1 MVIMGSLPRRTVVNS
16 LLTLVVASGLV
27 APVLIAQQF
36 PASWFSGSTELAPV
50 VRPVAFQQQPPAAAD
65 EAGSDVNKNTVEG
78 TGQSVPELDFSMED
92 YFDQRIGNQ
101 LENRWQFSANYTGAQ
116 AGQPLGYT
124 SLNAL
129 RTSALG
135 NVLDMRLHITD
146 FGDVGGTFGLGR
158 RSIADD
164 QLLGLH
170 VSLDASET
178 QTGSRFAT
186 ASVSAELVNETWD
199 VRANGYWPV
208 SNQVGSANFSSIS
221 NTAFVGNDLVGD
233 VAMLQEVSL
242 GGFDLEASRRVG
254 GSDLWG
260 YGGVYNYQTPGDQ
273 TWGARYGARG
283 FLANRVFADL
293 HVSNDSMFGSQVGF
307 GLSWLFG
314 GQVTEPGNIAE
325 RMASIPVRRQGL
337 VATQFTTL
345 LLPGQ
350 TLTNPNGSP
359 LVVQHV
365 DSTVVPGGD
374 GSVATPHDTLTA
386 VAAVAQP
393 DDVIHLIRDSVFVG
407 ESITLQPGQQL
418 IGESDLPT
426 GNTVATQFGSADLPA
441 GSGGTNPAQISG
453 APGPAAITL
462 AADTT
467 VTNIDIINPAGAGI
481 VGSGLIGNVTLDA
494 LEIQGAGGIGITLN
508 GITGNTQI
516 SNTTILNSGSDG
528 LAAISIVGDLDVDQL
543 LVQGAGDD
551 GIDFALISG
560 SATISNSQIVS
571 SNASGILLSD
581 VQSVLVDGVFVET
594 VDVGG
599 GGGWGLSAMT
609 VGPNFTELVVVDSVF
624 DADLSLNS
632 FQAQSIVG
640 GEMMLLMSG
649 NEANGIYDLFVEP
662 GSFMGIAG
670 NLGVGNLFFDS
681 DNGNLTDNGN
691 TTLGG
696 AATVIAVGEF
706 LIIPW

>member
-1 MVIMGSLPRRTVVNS
+1 MGSLPQRTVLNFW
-16 LLTLVVASGLV
+16 LTLLVAGGLL
-27 APVLIAQQF
+27 APVLFAQQF
-36 PASWFSGSTELAPV
+36 PTSWFSSSAKLAPV

-65 EAGSDVNKNTVEG
+65 EAGADVNKNAVDG
-78 TGQSVPELDFSMED
+78 TGPSVPELDLSMEEL
-92 YFDQRIGNQ
+92 FDQRIGSQ
-101 LENRWQFSANYTGAQ
+101 LENRWQFSANYTGTQ

-129 RTSALG
+129 RTSTLG
-135 NVLDMRLHITD
+135 SVLDMRLHITD
-146 FGDVGGTFGLGR
+146 FGDVGGSFGLGR

-170 VSLDASET
+170 VSVDASET

-186 ASVSAELVNETWD
+186 ANLSAELVNETWD

-221 NTAFVGNDLVGD
+221 NTAFVGNELVGD

-242 GGFDLEASRRVG
+242 GGFDLQASRRVG

-314 GQVTEPGNIAE
+314 GRAVEPGNIAE

-337 VATQFTTL
+337 VATQFATL
-345 LLPGQ
+345 SLPGQ
-350 TLTNPNGSP
+350 TLTNPNGTP

-365 DSTVVPGGD
+365 DSTVAPGGD
-374 GSVATPHDTLTA
+374 GSVAAPHDTLAA

-393 DDVIHLIRDSVFVG
+393 GDVIHLERDSVFVG

-426 GNTVATQFGSADLPA
+426 GNTVATQFGPADLPA
-441 GSGGTNPAQISG
+441 GSGGTNPAQISA

-481 VGSGLIGNVTLDA
+481 VGSGFVGNVTIDA
-494 LEIQGAGGIGITLN
+494 VEIQGAAGIGISLN

-516 SNTTILNSGSDG
+516 SSTTIFNSGGDG
-528 LAAISIVGDLDVDQL
+528 LAATSTVGDLDIDQL
-543 LVQGAGDD
+543 LIQGAGDD
-551 GIDFALISG
+551 GIDFVLTSG
-560 SATISNSQIVS
+560 SVTISNSQIVS
-571 SNASGILLSD
+571 SNANGILLFD
-581 VQSVLVDGVFVET
+581 VQSVLVDGVTVET

-609 VGPNFTELVVVDSVF
+609 DGPLTELVVVDSFF
-624 DADLSLNS
+624 DADLSPNS

-640 GEMMLLMSG
+640 GEMTLLMSG
-649 NEANGIYDLFVEP
+649 NEANGIYDLLVEP

-670 NLGVGNLFFDS
+670 NLGVDNLFLDS

-696 AATVIAVGEF
+696 PATVNAIGEF